1 MAYDPTMMRK
11 AVDALIVRT
20 EASIRRH
27 PRLHLSAKRALSR
40 FPVFRER
47 MRRRAIEAAHEP
59 TDDYGVDALS
69 ERGREILSL
78 LLHTRASSN
87 DR

>member
-1 MAYDPTMMRK
+1 MRK
-11 AVDALIVRT
+11 AVDALIVRS
-20 EASIRRH
+20 EASMRRH
-27 PRLHLSAKRALSR
+27 PRLHLSAKRALAH
-40 FPVFRER
+40 FPGFRER
-47 MRRRAIEAAHEP
+47 MRRRAIQAAHEP
-59 TDDYGVDALS
+59 SDEYGAEALS